1 MTGRLSDGARRRYD
15 DKEDADLYG
24 SCTASP
30 ASTPRGWGVEGGGG
44 GREGG
49 GLSPR
54 HGHLLAFA
62 SPLNCTVLHT
72 KGWAG
77 GVGESGG
84 LQTREK
90 RQEEEDDEEG

>member
-49 GLSPR
+49 GTLPTTWTSAR
-54 HGHLLAFA
+54 FCLA
-62 SPLNCTVLHT
+62 T
-72 KGWAG
+72 KLYCVTYKRVGR